1 MPIFVS
7 GALQA
12 SVMTGLHVCW
22 GLLCSDGVEKHSIP
36 TLIGVTLSH
45 MVSVKVDWTFLYMG
59 EGLCWPTFCIHLLLS
74 LDLSVAAVMLGL
86 SQTF

>member
-22 GLLCSDGVEKHSIP
+22 GLLCSEALEKRSWP
-36 TLIGVTLSH
+36 LLASVTLSH
-45 MVSVKVDWTFLYMG
+45 MVRNSGTYKYNAKSNYLQHD
-59 EGLCWPTFCIHLLLS
+59 EKSIDQS
-74 LDLSVAAVMLGL
+74 AIINI
-86 SQTF
+86 